1 MSIDLTLAAPVT
13 PDLLVAIAGYEL
25 GTGRSVPTVA
35 AVVGLA
41 GVVIGGF
48 ALVRAARTVG
58 GSGRAGAVS
67 ALVLGLV
74 GVVIGGLHGVN
85 TAGGLGTGNGLAGAV
100 LAVVLGIIG
109 AALGGVALA
118 RSRRRDSRTA

>member
-13 PDLLVAIAGYEL
+13 ADLLVAVAGYEL
-25 GTGRSVPTVA
+25 GTGRSVPSVA
-35 AVVGLA
+35 AVAGLA
-41 GVVIGGF
+41 GAVIGGF
-48 ALVRAARTVG
+48 ALVRAARPAG
-58 GSGRAGAVS
+58 GGRRVGAVS

-74 GVVIGGLHGVN
+74 GVVVGGLHGVN
-85 TAGGLGTGNGLAGAV
+85 GAGGLGTGNGLAGAV

-118 RSRRRDSRTA
+118 RSGRRDSRAA